1 VSQRGDRAAIAQLQF
16 QGGSFDDP
24 SRIRTMTG
32 YRRATQRARVH
43 VHTIREVARLALRLE
58 GPLPSEP
65 EHAPGG
71 NRLVRMREDRP
82 EAVDLSVR
90 FGGFETWSTDRVC
103 WHAPSG
109 RSRSSSDTY
118 ARPRTKGDS
127 EA

>member
-90 FGGFETWSTDRVC
+90 FGGFESWSN
-103 WHAPSG
+103 
-109 RSRSSSDTY
+109 
-118 ARPRTKGDS
+118 RPRVLARTERSLSFIVRHIRSAAHGGRF
-127 EA
+127 